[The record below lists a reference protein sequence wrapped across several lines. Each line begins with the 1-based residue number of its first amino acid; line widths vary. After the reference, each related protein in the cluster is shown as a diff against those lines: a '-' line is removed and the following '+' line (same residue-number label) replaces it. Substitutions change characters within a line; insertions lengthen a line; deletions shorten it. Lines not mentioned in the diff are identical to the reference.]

1 MARLIIAS
9 KNAHKVEE
17 IEAALKDAKID
28 LDVLSLADL
37 PELPDVVEDGQT
49 FLENASKKAEAI
61 AAVYPDDYILAD
73 DSGLVIP
80 SLNGEPGVYSARY
93 AGDHDDVAN
102 NQKVL
107 KKMAGLQAIDREA
120 FFTTVMVVAGKGR
133 SNLEAAGRVDGF
145 ITEDWDGRESFGYD
159 PIFYYA
165 PAEKTFAEMTMDEKN
180 AVSHRGRAL
189 KEMIAKLP
197 TWLAE

>member
-17 IEAALKDAKID
+17 IEAALKKAKID
-28 LDVLSLADL
+28 LEVLSLADL
-37 PELPDVVEDGQT
+37 PELPDVLEDGQT
-49 FLENASKKAEAI
+49 FLENATKKAEAI
-61 AAVYPDDYILAD
+61 AAVYPDDYVLAD

-80 SLNGEPGVYSARY
+80 ALNGEPGVYSARY

-102 NQKVL
+102 NKKVL
-107 KKMAGLQAIDREA
+107 EKMAGLQAIDREA
-120 FFTTVMVVAGKGR
+120 FFTTVMVVAGKNR
-133 SNLEAAGRVDGF
+133 PNLEAVGRVDGF
-145 ITEDWDGRESFGYD
+145 ITEDWNGNETFGYD

-197 TWLAE
+197 TWLAK